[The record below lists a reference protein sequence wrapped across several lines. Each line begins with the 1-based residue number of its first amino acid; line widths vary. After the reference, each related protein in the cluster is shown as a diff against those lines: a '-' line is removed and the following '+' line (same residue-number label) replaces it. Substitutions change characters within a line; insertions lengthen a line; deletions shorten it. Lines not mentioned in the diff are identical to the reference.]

1 MRVFRLT
8 DDMPYNEF
16 AQAYDGPS
24 PPPQAKTSVPE
35 NALKISASTNTGEFG
50 FEMGKKADPKVLE
63 ALAGALT
70 KKTEDLSA
78 TVEATNK
85 EGEAL
90 QKTKKAAEQAQKNAA
105 EN

>member
-1 MRVFRLT
+1 
-8 DDMPYNEF
+8 MPYNEF

-24 PPPQAKTSVPE
+24 PPPAAKTSVPE

-63 ALAGALT
+63 ALATTLT
-70 KKTEDLSA
+70 KKTEDLQTSVDA
-78 TVEATNK
+78 ANK

-90 QKTKKAAEQAQKNAA
+90 QKTKKAVEQSAKNAA